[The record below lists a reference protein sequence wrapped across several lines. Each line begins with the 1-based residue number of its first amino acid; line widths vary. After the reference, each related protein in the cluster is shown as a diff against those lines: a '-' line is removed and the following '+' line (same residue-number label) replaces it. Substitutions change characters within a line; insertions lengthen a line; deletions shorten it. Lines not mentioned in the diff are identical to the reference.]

1 MRDAHLYPS
10 TWKAEEPQE
19 DPTSKLA
26 RKDEQT
32 GHPREPVLTEV
43 VSPLKVLDPFSPPPL
58 HDSNTDTRLFGP
70 VSLRITSLELLRD
83 KSLTSLRSD
92 GHTNVIVT
100 AGL

>member
-1 MRDAHLYPS
+1 MRDAHLHPS
-10 TWKAEEPQE
+10 TWEAEEPQE

-26 RKDEQT
+26 HKDEQT
-32 GHPREPVLTEV
+32 GHPREPTLMEA
-43 VSPLKVLDPFSPPPL
+43 VSPLEVPDPFSPPPL
-58 HDSNTDTRLFGP
+58 HVSNTDTRSFGP
-70 VSLRITSLELLRD
+70 VSLRITSLKLLTD